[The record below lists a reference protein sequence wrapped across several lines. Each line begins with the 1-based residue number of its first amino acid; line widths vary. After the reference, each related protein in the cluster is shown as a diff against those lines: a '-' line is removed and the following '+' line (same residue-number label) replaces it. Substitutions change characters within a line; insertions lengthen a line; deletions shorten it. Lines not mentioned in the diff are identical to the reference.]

1 MSAASAPGRLSVRLE
16 LQREDETPDGAG
28 GFASEWAVIGNVW
41 AQVIPIGVTALVQA
55 DNRFA
60 EATHRIMVRAGPAAS
75 AGMRFRKGA
84 RIFEIDAVHDP
95 DETGRW
101 LACMCRERK

>member
-16 LQREDETPDGAG
+16 LQREDETPDGSG
-28 GFASEWAVIGNVW
+28 GYVSAWTVVGDIW
-41 AQVIPIGVTALVQA
+41 AQVIPIVAAPVERAG
-55 DNRFA
+55 NRFA
-60 EATHRIMVRAGPAAS
+60 EATHRIVVRAENAVS

-84 RIFEIDAVHDP
+84 RLFDIDAVFDP